1 MVVGDV
7 CSVFHRQD
15 LAQIVNY
22 FLLHCY
28 DRYRVKG
35 YCCGRHQGSDLHLR
49 QCSVQPLGSALL
61 LRQCSVQRRGSA
73 LHLRQCSV
81 QRRGSALHLRQFS
94 VQRRRGSGL
103 LKSFAACSSCD
114 LNICFIFFDWLLYSI
129 FSLSFQS
136 LTLQINSFHNSLPT
150 AALHQKSKEI

>member
-49 QCSVQPLGSALL
+49 QCSVQPL
-61 LRQCSVQRRGSA
+61 GSA

-129 FSLSFQS
+129 FKGLLNHVSLNKHI
-136 LTLQINSFHNSLPT
+136 LQLPPNRNK
-150 AALHQKSKEI
+150 KSKEV

>member
-1 MVVGDV
+1 MGFAQMVVGDV

-22 FLLHCY
+22 FLLHRY

-35 YCCGRHQGSDLHLR
+35 H
-49 QCSVQPLGSALL
+49 
-61 LRQCSVQRRGSA
+61 CSVQRQGSA

-129 FSLSFQS
+129 FKALNHV
-136 LTLQINSFHNSLPT
+136 TLNKHILQLPPNRN
-150 AALHQKSKEI
+150 KKIKEV

>member
-35 YCCGRHQGSDLHLR
+35 YCCGRHQ
-49 QCSVQPLGSALL
+49 
-61 LRQCSVQRRGSA
+61 GSA

-129 FSLSFQS
+129 FKALLNHVSLNKHI
-136 LTLQINSFHNSLPT
+136 LQLPPNRN
-150 AALHQKSKEI
+150 KKN